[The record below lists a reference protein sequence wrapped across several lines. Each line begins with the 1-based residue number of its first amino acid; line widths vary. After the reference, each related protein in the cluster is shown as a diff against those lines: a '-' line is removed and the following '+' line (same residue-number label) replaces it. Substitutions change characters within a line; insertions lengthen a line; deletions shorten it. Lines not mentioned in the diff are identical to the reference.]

1 MREAEERLKAIPQF
15 CFPDAKDWL
24 PVSEY
29 NRYIL
34 WCSSASQCWCSASG
48 ATAGLPMPNYGSS
61 SLSLGH
67 FRLKQLYLIF
77 LGSLLFFFPILPS
90 SPSCVAERKRSEGSS
105 PCWIQKCKWEYL
117 KWTLKRT
124 LPTTCSLMYPRM
136 LTWCCMAPL
145 LSSYAYIWMN
155 IYEERV
161 KEGRASLPFSSS
173 FKRNLK
179 NLFLFFPESV
189 NLNLLV
195 WWYSSNRRGRE
206 KKYPKIWNVF

>member
-1 MREAEERLKAIPQF
+1 MPERCCEAGPNSNWFNFNSSPPQLERPTKQMREAEERLKAIPQF

-77 LGSLLFFFPILPS
+77 FRFSIIFLPHSAQLTILCGWREKIRRFLSVLNPKMQTEVFKMNLKKNPAHYLFSHVPQNAYLMLHGTSTVFLCLYMNEYIWGEGKGRESQPSIFFFI
-90 SPSCVAERKRSEGSS
+90 
-105 PCWIQKCKWEYL
+105 
-117 KWTLKRT
+117 
-124 LPTTCSLMYPRM
+124 
-136 LTWCCMAPL
+136 
-145 LSSYAYIWMN
+145 
-155 IYEERV
+155 
-161 KEGRASLPFSSS
+161 
-173 FKRNLK
+173 
-179 NLFLFFPESV
+179 
-189 NLNLLV
+189 
-195 WWYSSNRRGRE
+195 
-206 KKYPKIWNVF
+206 